1 MAQACEVL
9 DFRIVNRLLLN
20 NCGIS
25 GDQFAEILKGLKKL
39 RDFKSLVYIK
49 NSINSAS
56 LTALKPLLEK
66 RLPYHLQELK
76 LIDCKIQA
84 AQICQ
89 LMDDLLELSQI
100 QKLALIGVKHNF
112 RSFNAVIQFVESSDT
127 LQEVDLSRSV
137 VMKGS
142 WLSFA

>member
-25 GDQFAEILKGLKKL
+25 GDQFAEILQGLKKL

-84 AQICQ
+84 A
-89 LMDDLLELSQI
+89 
-100 QKLALIGVKHNF
+100 
-112 RSFNAVIQFVESSDT
+112 
-127 LQEVDLSRSV
+127 
-137 VMKGS
+137 
-142 WLSFA
+142 